1 MFVLI
6 LQTFG
11 MMALTFAIGFFVAAM
26 ISLMV
31 RGAETSS
38 LWNEKK
44 DEIRRS
50 RRIRSIRKRTAMK
63 MLTSDKNE
71 LVSHYYG
78 GKAASISETDEWNDL
93 VKMFYGKKKN
103 ENLTS
108 QDLEEI
114 TKHYHHGKF

>member
-1 MFVLI
+1 MFVLV

-11 MMALTFAIGFFVAAM
+11 MMVLTFAIGFFVAAI
-26 ISLMV
+26 ISLLV
-31 RGAETSS
+31 SGAETSS
-38 LWNEKK
+38 LWKEKK

-63 MLTSDKNE
+63 MLSFDKNE
-71 LVSHYYG
+71 LVSHFYG
-78 GKAASISETDEWNDL
+78 EKNASISETDEWNDL

-108 QDLEEI
+108 KDLEEI